1 MLQKTPAEQEN
12 GLSSI
17 IRTFDPDVPG
27 YVFWLVMLMLLSF
40 DQVVLRVRSPVPVKL
55 PTGGVRRGIPR
66 ALVRESAA
74 RSARSSQNEYNLSF
88 AIDTSG

>member
-27 YVFWLVMLMLLSF
+27 LRLLAGHV
-40 DQVVLRVRSPVPVKL
+40 DAHHVPSA
-55 PTGGVRRGIPR
+55 G
-66 ALVRESAA
+66 AA
-74 RSARSSQNEYNLSF
+74 RQIARSRDESSHWGGNVTEHAEGF
-88 AIDTSG
+88 VGR